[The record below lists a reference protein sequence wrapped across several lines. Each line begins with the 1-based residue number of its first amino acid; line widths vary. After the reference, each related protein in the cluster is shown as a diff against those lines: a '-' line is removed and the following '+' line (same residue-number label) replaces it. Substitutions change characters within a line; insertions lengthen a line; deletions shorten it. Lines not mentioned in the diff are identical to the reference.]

1 MLCSVWYCTLHWQ
14 FICLDNIRE
23 RKISSFYLHNSTR
36 FMHCMPSCIASNHTA
51 SQFTLRL
58 QTSKGEEESE
68 VSKGTTPTKRQKV
81 VCSFANTLAD
91 WLTRSEYNN
100 EDRHREKWLLPQHH
114 HFEVNQL
121 FFLVFL
127 VLCFLCFVYVFYLPS
142 YNIIIIVVVMPSSLR
157 RKPSVWRSE

>member
-68 VSKGTTPTKRQKV
+68 VSNYTNQTSKGSMF
-81 VCSFANTLAD
+81 VCQYTG
-91 WLTRSEYNN
+91 WLTDSIRIQQRRQALRKMTFTTTSSFWSEST
-100 EDRHREKWLLPQHH
+100 
-114 HFEVNQL
+114 